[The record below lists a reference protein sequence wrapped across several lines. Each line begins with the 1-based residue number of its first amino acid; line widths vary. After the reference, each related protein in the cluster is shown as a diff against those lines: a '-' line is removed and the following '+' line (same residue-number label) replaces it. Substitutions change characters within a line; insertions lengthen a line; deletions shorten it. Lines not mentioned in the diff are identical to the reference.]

1 MIGDMLTSDF
11 WPAHKVTKNID
22 SGFHLQNED
31 AKDAT
36 KQQLVD
42 TLDQDLNLDGDDSG
56 AAEEKKVT

>member
-1 MIGDMLTSDF
+1 MIGDMLTSDV
-11 WPAHKVTKNID
+11 WPVHKFTTNID
-22 SGFHLQNED
+22 TGLLLQNED

>member
-11 WPAHKVTKNID
+11 WPVHKVTTNID
-22 SGFHLQNED
+22 SGFLLQNED

-56 AAEEKKVT
+56 AA

>member
-11 WPAHKVTKNID
+11 WPVHKFTININT
-22 SGFHLQNED
+22 SLLLQNED